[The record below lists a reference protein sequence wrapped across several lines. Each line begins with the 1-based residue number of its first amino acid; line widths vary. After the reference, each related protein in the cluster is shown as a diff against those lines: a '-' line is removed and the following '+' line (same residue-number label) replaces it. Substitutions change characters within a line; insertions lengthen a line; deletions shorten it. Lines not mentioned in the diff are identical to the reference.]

1 MRRMMPILIAIPLLL
16 LATAGGAFIAMQ
28 FLAPGAASAGE
39 PKPAEPKKNDHSALG
54 PTLVLPERVLN
65 LADTGTGRYLKIAAA
80 IEFKPEKDDW
90 YKASDEE
97 RKKKEDEFRKT
108 MASRAAVMQDV
119 FIMHISS
126 KRSAE
131 LMTSEGKERLKIE
144 LLQRLKAVVK
154 EPEVVNIYF
163 TEFVMQ

>member
-1 MRRMMPILIAIPLLL
+1 MRRLLPIIIALPLLL
-16 LATAGGAFIAMQ
+16 LATAGGALLAVQ
-28 FLAPGAASAGE
+28 FLAPSSANAGE
-39 PKPAEPKKNDHSALG
+39 SKPAESKKVDHPKLG
-54 PTLVLPERVLN
+54 PTIVLPERVLN
-65 LADTGTGRYLKIAAA
+65 LADSGTGRYLKIAAA

-90 YKASDEE
+90 HKATDEE

-108 MASRAAVMQDV
+108 MASRVAIMQDV

-126 KRSAE
+126 KRSTD
-131 LMTSEGKERLKIE
+131 LMTLEGKERLKSE
-144 LLQRLKAVVK
+144 LIQRLKAAVK

>member
-1 MRRMMPILIAIPLLL
+1 MRQLLPILIALPLLL
-16 LATAGGAFIAMQ
+16 LATAGGALLAVQ
-28 FLAPGAASAGE
+28 FLAPSAANAGE
-39 PKPAEPKKNDHSALG
+39 SKPAESKKVDHPKLG
-54 PTLVLPERVLN
+54 PTIVLPERVLN
-65 LADTGTGRYLKIAAA
+65 LADSGTGRYLKIAAA

-90 YKASDEE
+90 HKASDEE

-108 MASRAAVMQDV
+108 MASRVAIMQDV

-126 KRSAE
+126 KRSTD
-131 LMTSEGKERLKIE
+131 LMTLEGKERLKSE
-144 LLQRLKAVVK
+144 LIQRLKAAVK

>member
-1 MRRMMPILIAIPLLL
+1 MRRLLPVLIAIPLLL
-16 LATAGGAFIAMQ
+16 LATAGGAFLALQ
-28 FLAPGAASAGE
+28 FLAPSAANAGE
-39 PKPAEPKKNDHSALG
+39 AKPADAKKDDHSKLG
-54 PTLVLPERVLN
+54 PTLILPERVLN
-65 LADTGTGRYLKIAAA
+65 LADSNTGRYLKIAAA

-97 RKKKEDEFRKT
+97 RKKKEDEFRKV
-108 MASRAAVMQDV
+108 MASRLAIMQDA

-126 KRSAE
+126 KRSTD
-131 LMTSEGKERLKIE
+131 LMTLEGKERLKSE

>member
-1 MRRMMPILIAIPLLL
+1 
-16 LATAGGAFIAMQ
+16 
-28 FLAPGAASAGE
+28 
-39 PKPAEPKKNDHSALG
+39 
-54 PTLVLPERVLN
+54 
-65 LADTGTGRYLKIAAA
+65 
-80 IEFKPEKDDW
+80 
-90 YKASDEE
+90 
-97 RKKKEDEFRKT
+97 
-108 MASRAAVMQDV
+108 MQDV

>member
-1 MRRMMPILIAIPLLL
+1 MRRLLPFIIAIPLLL

-28 FLAPGAASAGE
+28 FLAPGAANAGE
-39 PKPAEPKKNDHSALG
+39 TKPADSKKDDHTKLG
-54 PTLVLPERVLN
+54 PTLLLPERVLN
-65 LADTGTGRYLKIAAA
+65 LADSGTGRYLKIAAA

-90 YKASDEE
+90 HKASDEE

-108 MASRAAVMQDV
+108 MASRMAIMQDV

-126 KRSAE
+126 KRSTD
-131 LMTSEGKERLKIE
+131 LMTLEGKERLKSE